1 MEIDLA
7 VIINEVE
14 RHGVR
19 VAAIAQH
26 GEHAAWRL
34 LKQGESVMK
43 PKTAKKPAAPD
54 PADLN
59 SLGNDLPALDLDEET
74 LF

>member
-1 MEIDLA
+1 M
-7 VIINEVE
+7 NKP
-14 RHGVR
+14 
-19 VAAIAQH
+19 AANSKRPEKKA
-26 GEHAAWRL
+26 
-34 LKQGESVMK
+34 
-43 PKTAKKPAAPD
+43 PAKKPAAPD